1 MKLLSITLALGLSS
15 GLFAAVSSDAAA
27 ANAPASPA
35 ARTAAAPVTTVSG
48 GRFGNVTVTRPAGAM
63 RGFVVLF
70 SRAGGWRASDQQA
83 ADALA
88 KDGVM
93 VVGVDTSRY
102 VANAAPQPETCHNL
116 VGDVENIS
124 HQLQREAQLSRYF
137 LPVVAGTGEG
147 GTLATRMISTAP
159 SNTLSGAASVDPDAK
174 LDARFNPCPPDPTIS
189 RGNGLPGFVEI
200 AATTTAAIDAPAPIG
215 GKPVPVRRL
224 AANTSTA
231 DAMVALVT
239 PHLRVHE
246 ADEQD
251 VSDLPLIELPA
262 AHPTD
267 MLAIVISGDGGWRD
281 LDKTIAEA
289 LQKKNVSV
297 VGVDALRY
305 FWSTKSP
312 AQTSHDLARIME
324 TYGARWHTRHVAL
337 IGYSFGADVMPFAYN
352 RLPEPLRA
360 KVSQMALLGFAHNAD
375 FQIRVTGWLGM
386 PASSEALP
394 AMPEVAKVPPA
405 IVQCIY
411 GEDEE
416 DTLCPALVK
425 TGASVIRTPG
435 GHHFG
440 HDYSSLADTILDS
453 WRKQI
458 AARECVAGKAATN
471 GAANPA
477 CAATKQGAL

>member
-1 MKLLSITLALGLSS
+1 MGLSS
-15 GLFAAVSSDAAA
+15 GLFASASSDAVAA
-27 ANAPASPA
+27 TPPSVSATT
-35 ARTAAAPVTTVSG
+35 TAAAPVTTVSG
-48 GRFGNVTVTRPAGAM
+48 GRFGNVTVTRPSGAM
-63 RGFVVLF
+63 RGLVVLF
-70 SRAGGWRASDQQA
+70 SKADGWRPTDQQA
-83 ADALA
+83 AEALA
-88 KDGVM
+88 KEGAM

-102 VANAAPQPETCHNL
+102 VATQWTKPEACHNL

-159 SNTLSGAASVDPDAK
+159 SNTLSGAASVDPEAK
-174 LDARFNPCPPDPTIS
+174 LDARFNACPPDPTIS
-189 RGNGLPGFVEI
+189 RGNGLPGFVEV
-200 AATTTAAIDAPAPIG
+200 AATTSAAIDAPAPIG

-231 DAMVALVT
+231 DAMVALLS
-239 PHLRVHE
+239 PHLRAH
-246 ADEQD
+246 ATGDED

-262 AHPTD
+262 ARPTD

-312 AQTSHDLARIME
+312 EQTSHDLARIMQ

-352 RLPEPLRA
+352 RLPEALRA
-360 KVSQMALLGFAHNAD
+360 KVSQMALLGFAHDAD
-375 FQIRVTGWLGM
+375 FQIRVSGWLGM

-411 GEDEE
+411 GEDET
-416 DTLCPALVK
+416 DTLCPALAK

-440 HDYSSLADTILDS
+440 HDYNALADTILDG

-458 AARECVAGKAATN
+458 AARECTTGKASAN
-471 GAANPA
+471 GVANPA